1 MVLLQTFWPHDR
13 LVRCEALQVDR
24 LAVQTRRQ
32 APHKSY
38 CSSLC
43 WLLTAFHCTCI
54 FTISG
59 RELHRMQQDSRI
71 RCPSQMWN
79 LAATWRPLGHQAKQL
94 KTSPTSLTIRC
105 LILEPQWKLERRQ
118 MVHFKV
124 IYQFHLHKFLIEKQ
138 NQTIPSKVAH
148 DCMRYQRL

>member
-1 MVLLQTFWPHDR
+1 MALLQTFWPHDR
-13 LVRCEALQVDR
+13 LVRCEALQVGR

-59 RELHRMQQDSRI
+59 RELHRMQQDSRKLCALH
-71 RCPSQMWN
+71 RCG
-79 LAATWRPLGHQAKQL
+79 TWRSKSSWASSEAAKSDHPMSHLGASVEIGEAID
-94 KTSPTSLTIRC
+94 KTRNKFLCISKSSR
-105 LILEPQWKLERRQ
+105 
-118 MVHFKV
+118 
-124 IYQFHLHKFLIEKQ
+124 IYQIHLLK
-138 NQTIPSKVAH
+138 S
-148 DCMRYQRL
+148 